1 MMGVPDLSS
10 TNVRLELMHVDVSSI
25 SISFEISR
33 VSLERDERSVGNCF
47 LGVRW
52 SHDQW
57 YLLVPVTF
65 PWLSRSVILPKMKKN
80 LIDFW
85 YNHIKPFQGLSTT
98 CETPWLVTSEGNQSG
113 HTFFIITDTTLFG
126 EGTPQRQK
134 MWWTRPSEWTVMI
147 YKVNRGSQGTG
158 LNTQTHTV
166 WVLLSVRSMKHRTRP
181 LGWVPTKWTVLS
193 SFITSSLLA

>member
-1 MMGVPDLSS
+1 MKVLGYTTWKGWHQTETTVSVMMGVHQRPVGLD
-10 TNVRLELMHVDVSSI
+10 VCWRLLDFHLVWDVWACFVSSC
-25 SISFEISR
+25 
-33 VSLERDERSVGNCF
+33 VSLERECGK
-47 LGVRW
+47 
-52 SHDQW
+52 
-57 YLLVPVTF
+57 LL
-65 PWLSRSVILPKMKKN
+65 KKN

-85 YNHIKPFQGLSTT
+85 NNHIKPFQGLSTT
-98 CETPWLVTSEGNQSG
+98 CETPWFVTSEGNQSG

-126 EGTPQRQK
+126 KGTPRRQK

-147 YKVNRGSQGTG
+147 YKVDPGSEGTG

-193 SFITSSLLA
+193 SFITSSLLS